1 MLILNVLL
9 AIGGPLLQIG
19 LRLIPLFYQYK
30 ILKTEEEVKEMTRR
44 FQEAISETELRSKQP
59 SDVKKQYDAARD
71 EAKRKWEDI

>member
-71 EAKRKWEDI
+71 AAKKKWEDI

>member
-1 MLILNVLL
+1 LLILNVLL

-71 EAKRKWEDI
+71 AAKKKWEDI